1 MFEKGLH
8 RLPVVSRNG
17 HALLG
22 IVSLPDL
29 TEASLDTKL
38 PRLPSPMRGTPGT
51 IIIRSRN
58 PGERVGRQALAAR
71 PTWKRR

>member
-22 IVSLPDL
+22 IVSLTDL
-29 TEASLDTKL
+29 TEAALDTKL
-38 PRLPSPMRGTPGT
+38 PRLPSPMRGTAGT
-51 IIIRSRN
+51 MVRSRN

-71 PTWKRR
+71 PAWKRR